1 MTPRFVLEPA
11 AQDDLAVGLA
21 WYEQHGPPNLAA
33 EFLEV
38 VSDAFEAIERA
49 PLQFHFERADIRK
62 AVLRRFPYI
71 VYFVVLPDVIS
82 GIAVFHSSR
91 DPAIWHR
98 RADV

>member
-11 AQDDLAVGLA
+11 AEDDLAEGLA
-21 WYEQHGPPNLAA
+21 WYEQHGPPNLAV
-33 EFLEV
+33 EFLAAV
-38 VSDAFEAIERA
+38 RDAFEAIERA
-49 PLQFHFERADIRK
+49 PLQFPLEWADIRK
-62 AVLRRFPYI
+62 AVLRRFPYL

-82 GIAVFHSSR
+82 GIAVFHARR